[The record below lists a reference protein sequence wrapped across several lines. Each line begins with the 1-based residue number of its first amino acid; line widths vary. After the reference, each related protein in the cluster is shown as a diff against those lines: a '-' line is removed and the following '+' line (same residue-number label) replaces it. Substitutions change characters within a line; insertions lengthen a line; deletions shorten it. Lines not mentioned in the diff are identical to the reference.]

1 MSKPVNDS
9 SRCQYHD
16 QSGRRCRIPRID
28 THPAFCYLHAHA
40 ERLVRDS
47 ALRRSKFFTQYGT
60 FQRTTD
66 VNQALGRAFNM
77 LAQGR
82 MQARDANALAH
93 ISRLL
98 LQTLH
103 RVKRETEM
111 AFGYEGY
118 ENMVRDVVDPP
129 SDPDPEPETSSAPD
143 DSPNNAPASVP
154 APQTGAPAEPRV
166 G

>member
-1 MSKPVNDS
+1 MPKPNQDS
-9 SRCQYHD
+9 SRCQHRD
-16 QSGRRCRIPRID
+16 AANRRCSMPRID

-40 ERLVRDS
+40 ERAVRD
-47 ALRRSKFFTQYGT
+47 ADLRRSKFFTQYGT
-60 FQRTTD
+60 FQTTTD

-82 MQARDANALAH
+82 MQARDAATLAY
-93 ISRLL
+93 ISQLL

-103 RVKRETEM
+103 GVKRETEM

-118 ENMVRDVVDPP
+118 ENMVRDVVDP
-129 SDPDPEPETSSAPD
+129 EPEASSA
-143 DSPNNAPASVP
+143 SSGSSGSAASSAP

>member
-1 MSKPVNDS
+1 MSKPVKDS
-9 SRCQYHD
+9 SRCQHHD

-28 THPAFCYLHAHA
+28 AHPAFCYLHAHA
-40 ERLVRDS
+40 ERLVQD
-47 ALRRSKFFTQYGT
+47 ADLRRSKVFTQYGT
-60 FQRTTD
+60 FQTTTD
-66 VNQALGRAFNM
+66 VNQALGHAFNM

-103 RVKRETEM
+103 GVKRETEM
-111 AFGYEGY
+111 AFGYQGY

-129 SDPDPEPETSSAPD
+129 ADSEDEAADASPD
-143 DSPNNAPASVP
+143 DSPDDSPDSAPASGP
-154 APQTGAPAEPRV
+154 AQ
-166 G
+166 